1 MVAVHIA
8 IWQELFWGGKRGL
21 AHLARVGLSPY
32 LGEMENA
39 GSLAARNDLKGLRRV
54 VVTCPETELS
64 PGITVP
70 LILQNPSLYF
80 WRKC

>member
-1 MVAVHIA
+1 MPYGRSCSGVAK
-8 IWQELFWGGKRGL
+8 GGWHTWL
-21 AHLARVGLSPY
+21 EWDFSPY

-70 LILQNPSLYF
+70 LVLQNPSLYF
-80 WRKC
+80 WRKW